1 MKRDKEKT
9 VVIFRKWKGKAEHG
23 DIIALFP
30 DIDDG
35 DGYCSSFEHVGQH
48 GGASY
53 CGVIRQ
59 TTPATP
65 AEYADLK
72 RELER
77 SYGYNLTI
85 MKRHSR

>member
-9 VVIFRKWKGKAEHG
+9 TVIFRKWKVQTDPG

-30 DIDDG
+30 WVEESPG
-35 DGYCSSFEHVGQH
+35 RCSSFEHVGQH
-48 GGASY
+48 GRADY
-53 CGVIRQ
+53 CGVIRL

-72 RELER
+72 RELEQY
-77 SYGYNLTI
+77 YGYNLTI
-85 MKRHSR
+85 RKRRSR